1 MDDRRSG
8 SIAGATQLADHSS
21 DLRTPLSRVRFLG
34 SARTG
39 TTEASLVRLTSLA
52 LAPLAVGFVWLMIDL
67 LRKDYNGV
75 RAELTHPIPAILLLA
90 FIFAGIVHM
99 ELGMRS
105 IIVDYIGGQSRAWTL
120 AANTCFAALLALA
133 CLYATLR
140 VAFT

>member
-1 MDDRRSG
+1 
-8 SIAGATQLADHSS
+8 LADYPG
-21 DLRTPLSRVRFLG
+21 DLRTPLGRVRFLG
-34 SARTG
+34 SGRAG
-39 TTEASLVRLTSLA
+39 TTEAWVIHVTSVA
-52 LAPLAVGFVWLMIDL
+52 LIPLSIGFVWLMIDL

-75 RAELTHPIPAILLLA
+75 RAELTRPIPAILLLA
-90 FIFAGIVHM
+90 FILAGIVHM

-105 IIVDYIGGQSRAWTL
+105 IIVDYIGGQSRAWAL

>member
-1 MDDRRSG
+1 
-8 SIAGATQLADHSS
+8 LADHQG

-39 TTEASLVRLTSLA
+39 TTEARLIHLTSVA
-52 LAPLAVGFVWLMIDL
+52 LVPLTLGFVWLMVDL

-75 RAELTHPIPAILLLA
+75 RAELTRPVPAILLLA
-90 FIFAGIVHM
+90 FIFAGIIHM

-105 IIVDYIGGQSRAWTL
+105 VIVDYIGGQSRAWAL

>member
-1 MDDRRSG
+1 MG
-8 SIAGATQLADHSS
+8 TNEAWLIHVTSIALV
-21 DLRTPLSRVRFLG
+21 PLTI
-34 SARTG
+34 A
-39 TTEASLVRLTSLA
+39 
-52 LAPLAVGFVWLMIDL
+52 FVWLM
-67 LRKDYNGV
+67 
-75 RAELTHPIPAILLLA
+75 RAELTHPISAILLLA

-105 IIVDYIGGQSRAWTL
+105 VIVDYIGGRLRAWAL

>member
-1 MDDRRSG
+1 MV
-8 SIAGATQLADHSS
+8 DHPG

-34 SARTG
+34 SARMG
-39 TTEASLVRLTSLA
+39 TTDARLIHLTSVA
-52 LAPLAVGFVWLMIDL
+52 LVPLTLGFVWLMVDL

-75 RAELTHPIPAILLLA
+75 RAELTRPVPAILLLA
-90 FIFAGIVHM
+90 FILAGIVHM

-105 IIVDYIGGQSRAWTL
+105 VIVDYIGGQSRAWAL
-120 AANTCFAALLALA
+120 AANTCFAALLAVA

>member
-1 MDDRRSG
+1 M
-8 SIAGATQLADHSS
+8 
-21 DLRTPLSRVRFLG
+21 RTPLGRVRFLG

-39 TTEASLVRLTSLA
+39 TTEAWVIHVTSLA
-52 LAPLAVGFVWLMIDL
+52 LVPLTLGFVWLLLDL

-75 RAELTHPIPAILLLA
+75 RAELTHPVPAILLLA
-90 FIFAGIVHM
+90 FVLAGIVHM

-105 IIVDYIGGQSRAWTL
+105 IIVDYVGGQPRAWAL

>member
-1 MDDRRSG
+1 VVDS
-8 SIAGATQLADHSS
+8 QS
-21 DLRTPLSRVRFLG
+21 DLRTPFSRVRFLG
-34 SARTG
+34 PARTG
-39 TTEASLVRLTSLA
+39 TTDARLIHLTSVA
-52 LAPLAVGFVWLMIDL
+52 LVPLTLGFVWLMVDL

-75 RAELTHPIPAILLLA
+75 RAELTRPVPAILLLA

-105 IIVDYIGGQSRAWTL
+105 VIVDYIGGQSRAWAL

>member
-1 MDDRRSG
+1 
-8 SIAGATQLADHSS
+8 LAEHPR

-34 SARTG
+34 SAGAG
-39 TTEASLVRLTSLA
+39 TPEARLVHLTSIA
-52 LAPLAVGFVWLMIDL
+52 LAPLSIGFVWLMIDL
-67 LRKDYNGV
+67 LPKDYNGV
-75 RAELTHPIPAILLLA
+75 RAVLTRPIPAILLLA

-105 IIVDYIGGQSRAWTL
+105 IIIDYIGGQPRGWAL

>member
-1 MDDRRSG
+1 M
-8 SIAGATQLADHSS
+8 
-21 DLRTPLSRVRFLG
+21 RTPLGKVRFLG

-39 TTEASLVRLTSLA
+39 TTEAWLIHLTSLA
-52 LAPLAVGFVWLMIDL
+52 LVPLTLGFVWLLLDL

-90 FIFAGIVHM
+90 FILAGVVHM

-105 IIVDYIGGQSRAWTL
+105 IIVDYISGRPRAWAL

>member
-1 MDDRRSG
+1 MV
-8 SIAGATQLADHSS
+8 DHPG

-34 SARTG
+34 SARMG
-39 TTEASLVRLTSLA
+39 TTEARLIHLTSVA
-52 LAPLAVGFVWLMIDL
+52 LVPLTLGFVWLMVDL

-75 RAELTHPIPAILLLA
+75 RAELTRPVPAILLLA
-90 FIFAGIVHM
+90 FVFAGIVHM

-105 IIVDYIGGQSRAWTL
+105 VIVDYIDGQPRAWAL
-120 AANTCFAALLALA
+120 AANTCFAALLAVA

>member
-1 MDDRRSG
+1 M
-8 SIAGATQLADHSS
+8 QLADNPN
-21 DLRTPLSRVRFLG
+21 DLRTPLGRVRFLG

-39 TTEASLVRLTSLA
+39 TTEAWLVHLTSLA
-52 LAPLAVGFVWLMIDL
+52 LVPLTVGFVWQMIDL

-75 RAELTHPIPAILLLA
+75 RAELTRPISAILLLA

-105 IIVDYIGGQSRAWTL
+105 IIVDYIGGRSRAWAL
-120 AANTCFAALLALA
+120 AANTGFAALLALA

>member
-1 MDDRRSG
+1 
-8 SIAGATQLADHSS
+8 LADHSS
-21 DLRTPLSRVRFLG
+21 DRRTPLGKVRFLG

-39 TTEASLVRLTSLA
+39 TTEAWVIHVTSLA
-52 LAPLAVGFVWLMIDL
+52 LVPLTIGFVWLLLDL

-90 FIFAGIVHM
+90 FVLAGIVHM

-105 IIVDYIGGQSRAWTL
+105 IIVDYVGGQPRAWAL